1 MMSMIR
7 VSEFVAVCNTFVK
20 RPGGLFAIDRAFF
33 EKLGTYDSG
42 FDFILTITITIVT
55 ITITTITI
63 TTITIT
69 MFIILNR

>member
-42 FDFILTITITIVT
+42 FDFILTIIITFITFTIVT
-55 ITITTITI
+55 IIIS
-63 TTITIT
+63 
-69 MFIILNR
+69 MFIILNQ